1 MRILVTAPHRGAG
14 YAIASSLRPYCER
27 LVAVVA
33 RRRPSFARS
42 RLYDRTI
49 ALPPPSDAW
58 IGAPSAPAAQAHT
71 ARILDLCAEE
81 RIDGVWPSND
91 ADLFALSAAKEAFA
105 RAGTVVMAPG
115 IEALRRAA
123 DKYTVIEAARSVGF
137 PVADAALCTD
147 LAQVESAL
155 DGRSMPVVI
164 KGRWSTSARAVTAA
178 PDRDTALAAARRTI
192 AEQGAVIVQ
201 DFIHG
206 DRERSLH
213 YLLDRDGRV
222 LRAFGLRKMRHLAPS
237 WSTAIEVVPPSAEL
251 EAGARLLDHLGLTG
265 FCVVQTRIDAQDGR
279 CKLVEINAR
288 FGANSRI
295 LFALGGDLAR
305 AATCA
310 ALGREPIGTYGEGP
324 VSGARGSAP
333 IEDVLSL
340 WSLFLARWQATP
352 EERAALPRLAE
363 IVSSLLAFHRSRPRI
378 DLHTRALLTDPLAAL
393 PYFLGL
399 ARFLVPTPS
408 RLRGLRLVPWGER

>member
-14 YAIASSLRPYCER
+14 YAIASSLRPHCER

-42 RLYDRTI
+42 RLYDRTVT
-49 ALPPPSDAW
+49 LPPPSDTW
-58 IGAPSAPAAQAHT
+58 IGAPTAPAAQAHA

-81 RIDGVWPSND
+81 RIDAVWPSND
-91 ADLFALSAAKEAFA
+91 GDLFVLSAAKDAFA
-105 RAGTVVMAPG
+105 RAGTAVMAPG

-147 LAQVESAL
+147 LAQVERAL
-155 DGRSMPVVI
+155 EGRGMPVVI

-178 PDRDTALAAARRTI
+178 PDRAAAIEAARRTI
-192 AEQGAVIVQ
+192 AEQGEAIVQ
-201 DFIHG
+201 DFIRG

-237 WSTAIEVVPPSAEL
+237 WSTSIEVVPPSPEL
-251 EAGARLLDHLGLTG
+251 EVGARLLHRLGLTG
-265 FCVVQTRIDAQDGR
+265 FCVIQTRIDAQDGR

-295 LFALGGDLAR
+295 LFALGGDLAL

-310 ALGREPIGTYGEGP
+310 ALGRDAVGTHGGGP
-324 VSGARGSAP
+324 ASGARGAAP

-340 WSLFLARWQATP
+340 WSLFLARLQSTP
-352 EERAALPRLAE
+352 EERATLPRVAE
-363 IVSSLLAFHRSRPRI
+363 VASALLAFHRARPRV
-378 DLHTRALLTDPLAAL
+378 DLHTRALLTDPLAAW

-399 ARFLVPTPS
+399 VRLLAPTPS
-408 RLRGLRLVPWGER
+408 RLRGLRLIPWGER